1 MKSKHREQVPAA
13 PRFDL
18 KTLAV
23 GLTGFCAFLPL
34 YATQPLLP
42 YFETLFNASKT
53 EVSLTVSAATL
64 AVALAAPFTGL
75 IADRRGRKR
84 VIVPSICLLGVTTLF
99 TATAPG
105 LTVLVFWRFLQGLFT
120 PAVFAVVV
128 AYINEEWP
136 RHEVGFATS
145 VYVTGT
151 VVGGFTGRFF
161 SGWTA
166 AHWGW
171 RWAFIGLGLLTLL
184 LAWAVASWLPLA
196 KQFQKVADTRTAFR
210 NMTDHL
216 QNSRL
221 QRVFAVGFVLLFS
234 LVGTFTY
241 VTFYLAE
248 PPFNLGPSALGALFF
263 VYLIGAVITPLVGR
277 RVDRLNTRL
286 TLAAALSVSAG
297 GILLTLVPS
306 LPWVVAGIA
315 LCCSGVF
322 VCQTLTNKMVGERAG
337 KARASAVGL
346 YVAFY
351 YLGGFAGSLIPG
363 FLWGWG
369 GWKACVGLLSG
380 LLLTTAVFAFA
391 GLGRNRGRGE
401 LSAGLPAPP
410 VTP

>member
-1 MKSKHREQVPAA
+1 V
-13 PRFDL
+13 
-18 KTLAV
+18 
-23 GLTGFCAFLPL
+23 
-34 YATQPLLP
+34 
-42 YFETLFNASKT
+42 
-53 EVSLTVSAATL
+53 
-64 AVALAAPFTGL
+64 
-75 IADRRGRKR
+75 
-84 VIVPSICLLGVTTLF
+84 
-99 TATAPG
+99 
-105 LTVLVFWRFLQGLFT
+105 
-120 PAVFAVVV
+120 
-128 AYINEEWP
+128 
-136 RHEVGFATS
+136 
-145 VYVTGT
+145 
-151 VVGGFTGRFF
+151 
-161 SGWTA
+161 
-166 AHWGW
+166 
-171 RWAFIGLGLLTLL
+171 
-184 LAWAVASWLPLA
+184 
-196 KQFQKVADTRTAFR
+196 
-210 NMTDHL
+210 
-216 QNSRL
+216 
-221 QRVFAVGFVLLFS
+221 VGFVLLFS

-277 RVDRLNTRL
+277 RVDRLNARL
-286 TLAAALSVSAG
+286 TLASALSVSAA

-369 GWKACVGLLSG
+369 GWKACVGLLTG
-380 LLLTTAVFAFA
+380 LLLITAAFAFT

-401 LSAGLPAPP
+401 LSAGLPDPP